1 MAKRERVF
9 SSLEAVWG
17 RRKVYRTRDQSK
29 ADVFDYV
36 ERFYTP
42 KRLHGTIGFGSKRAS
57 ASDSSPSPI
66 LQRSVLERHCAK
78 IGFSVIYRKY
88 SNEEW
93 GDARNVRHLH
103 HERPV
108 SEIR

>member
-1 MAKRERVF
+1 MSGIF
-9 SSLEAVWG
+9 SSLETVRV
-17 RRKVYRTRDQSK
+17 RRKIYRTRDQSQ

-57 ASDSSPSPI
+57 ANDSSPSPV
-66 LQRSVLERHCAK
+66 LRRSVLGRHCAK

-93 GDARNVRHLH
+93 RNARNVRHLH
-103 HERPV
+103 HKRPV

>member
-1 MAKRERVF
+1 MAKRERDLLVVK
-9 SSLEAVWG
+9 AVG
-17 RRKVYRTRDQSK
+17 VRRKVYRTRDQSK

-36 ERFYTP
+36 ERFCTP
-42 KRLHGTIGFGSKRAS
+42 KRLRGTIGFGSKRAS